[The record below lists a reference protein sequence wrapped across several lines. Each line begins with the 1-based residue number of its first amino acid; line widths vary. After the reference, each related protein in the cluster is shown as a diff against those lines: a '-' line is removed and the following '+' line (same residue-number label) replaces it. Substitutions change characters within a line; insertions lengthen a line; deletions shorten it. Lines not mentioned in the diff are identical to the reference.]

1 MRNTII
7 GVVMAAGL
15 AFSAGAQGAAAAAE
29 TTVANCNWNKARLTV
44 NKTLYRT
51 ATGWT
56 PKGSIPKGTVIIFYY
71 TKYSRLSVP
80 SRNGY
85 IAPGGMTV
93 LDGGTCAS

>member
-1 MRNTII
+1 MRIAII
-7 GVVMAAGL
+7 GTALAVGL
-15 AFSAGAQGAAAAAE
+15 TLFTGSAAATA
-29 TTVANCNWNKARLTV
+29 TVAKCDWTQAKLNV
-44 NKTLYRT
+44 SKTLYRT

-56 PKGSIPKGTVIIFYY
+56 PKGSIPSGTVIIFYY

-93 LDGGTCAS
+93 IDGGTCPS